1 MLTRN
6 FQEILDRAMNIKIR
20 QQRKAYLIRV
30 IGDMVP
36 DVGFMSL
43 SQIERK
49 AQQLADRQ
57 KTATVS
63 SENRMRSLGILGV
76 RKQGVGI
83 YY

>member
-6 FQEILDRAMNIKIR
+6 FQEILDRAMNIKIKH
-20 QQRKAYLIRV
+20 QRRAYLIRV

-49 AQQLADRQ
+49 AQQLADGQ

-63 SENRMRSLGILGV
+63 SENRMRSLGIIGV